1 MIELLYIAGAAVVA
15 FVVGAGV
22 GAEYSS
28 TVTKAI
34 ATLQAA
40 EKSAAATLAT
50 ITAHKA
56 S

>member
-1 MIELLYIAGAAVVA
+1 MEYIPTIITGLFLFFGGV
-15 FVVGAGV
+15 FVGADFKP
-22 GAEYSS
+22 
-28 TVTKAI
+28 TVDKAI
-34 ATLQAA
+34 ASLQAA